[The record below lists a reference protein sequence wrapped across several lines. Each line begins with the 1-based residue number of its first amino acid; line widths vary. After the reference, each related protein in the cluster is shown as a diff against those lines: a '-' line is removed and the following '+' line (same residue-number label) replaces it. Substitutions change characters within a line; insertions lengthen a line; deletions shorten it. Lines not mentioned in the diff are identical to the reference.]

1 MIADSERREAAERLR
16 DVARAEGGPLG
27 DIGFTEAMH
36 RALVGGDWR
45 DMTERLADLIE
56 PEPERTCRVKSS
68 HEVEGDGCYAYFEY
82 KLTCGHD
89 IAWGDQLPPSYCP
102 ECGRRV
108 LYDSNDY
115 I

>member
-1 MIADSERREAAERLR
+1 MPTDDDRREVAARLR
-16 DVARAEGGPLG
+16 KAIGLTGFAEVLGFNWTDDSDWGWNDVSN
-27 DIGFTEAMH
+27 
-36 RALVGGDWR
+36 VV
-45 DMTERLADLIE
+45 ADLIE

-68 HEVEGDGCYAYFEY
+68 HEEEGDGCYAYFEY
-82 KLTCGHD
+82 ELSCGHE

-102 ECGRRV
+102 ECGRRL